1 MNEGTRMASIRTQ
14 LVEQV
19 ADPDVAFDVPAA
31 ELGPQQLRGAQEVF
45 EQRVDQI
52 TLLRRRAEDAGI
64 TRIRSLDDLVP
75 LLFAHTVY
83 KSYPQSFIDN
93 GRWDRMLQWL
103 GTLSVEKTD
112 NVDLSGVANVD
123 DWIERLHAA
132 GHRVLVT
139 SGTSGKCS
147 FLNQSTA
154 DVQRKT
160 RHFRHVTGWPYAR
173 PNNDREYFFLG
184 PIKGANSAV
193 EAAQIGALNWA
204 KPGGVHALTDE
215 PLKVSEISY
224 VAALRKRMAEGT
236 AGPEEIA
243 QFEARA
249 AGKAQENRARLHALA
264 REILAH
270 RHEPIFV
277 LGLWAQYMTLIELAR
292 TQGVPDADFHPQ
304 SIIKAGGG
312 VKGVVLPPDYK
323 EQVARFVGNVHR
335 PGNYGMTE
343 MASMTARCEAAR
355 YHAPPGLIMLILD
368 GAGERLL
375 HPQEG
380 RGSCVE
386 GRFGFLDLLFDGRWG
401 GVITGDKVT
410 VDYAEHCPCG
420 RQGPTLL
427 DNITRFA
434 QVGEEDHIGCAG
446 TIDSYIRRSLES

>member
-1 MNEGTRMASIRTQ
+1 MASVRMQ
-14 LVEQV
+14 LVDYV
-19 ADPDVAFDVPAA
+19 VDPDAAFNLPAA
-31 ELGPQQLRGAQEVF
+31 ELGPLQLQAAQEVF
-45 EQRVDQI
+45 EQRMDQI
-52 TLLRRRAEDAGI
+52 PLLRKRAEDAGI

-75 LLFAHTVY
+75 LLFSHTAY
-83 KSYPQSFIDN
+83 KSYPQSFIDS

-103 GTLSVEKTD
+103 GSLSVDKMGD
-112 NVDLSGVANVD
+112 VDLSGVTNVD
-123 DWIERLHAA
+123 DWVERLHAA
-132 GHRVLVT
+132 GHKVLVT

-147 FLNQSTA
+147 FLNQSSDDLA
-154 DVQRKT
+154 RKT
-160 RHFRHVTGWPYAR
+160 RHFRHVTGWPYAK

-204 KPGGVHALTDE
+204 KSGGVHALTDE
-215 PLKVSEISY
+215 PLKISEISY
-224 VAALRKRMAEGT
+224 VAALRKRMAEGS

-243 QFEARA
+243 QFEAQA
-249 AGKAQENRARLHALA
+249 ARKAEENRARLKTLA
-264 REILAH
+264 GQILAH

-277 LGLWAQYMTLIELAR
+277 LGLWAQYMAMIELAR
-292 TQGVPDADFHPQ
+292 AQGVPDGDFHPQ

-323 EQVARFVGNVHR
+323 EQVARFVGNVYR

-343 MASMTARCEAAR
+343 MASMTARCEAGR
-355 YHAPPGLIMLILD
+355 YHAAPGLIMLMLD

-375 HPQEG
+375 HPQQARDG
-380 RGSCVE
+380 RVE

-410 VDYAEHCPCG
+410 MDYGEHCPCG
-420 RQGPTLL
+420 RRGPTLL

-434 QVGEEDHIGCAG
+434 QVGEQDHIGCAG
-446 TIDSYIRRSLES
+446 TIDSYIRGSLST

>member
-1 MNEGTRMASIRTQ
+1 MAEIRTQ
-14 LVEQV
+14 LVDSV
-19 ADPDVAFDVPAA
+19 KDPDVAFNLPAR
-31 ELGPQQLRGAQEVF
+31 EVGPRQLQAAQEVF
-45 EQRVDQI
+45 EQRMEQI
-52 TLLRRRAEDAGI
+52 PLLRKRAADAGI

-83 KSYPQSFIDN
+83 KSYPQSFIDH

-112 NVDLSGVANVD
+112 HVDLAGVTDVD
-123 DWIERLHAA
+123 VWIERLHAA

-154 DVQRKT
+154 DLARKT
-160 RHFRHVTGWPYAR
+160 RHFRHVTGWPYAQ

-184 PIKGANSAV
+184 PIKGPNSAV
-193 EAAQIGALNWA
+193 EAAQIGAQNWA
-204 KPGGVHALTDE
+204 KPGGVHSLTDE
-215 PLKVSEISY
+215 PLKVSDISY
-224 VAALRKRMAEGT
+224 VATLRKRMAEGSAT
-236 AGPEEIA
+236 PEEIA
-243 QFEARA
+243 KFEAQATR
-249 AGKAQENRARLHALA
+249 KAQENHARLQSLA
-264 REILAH
+264 RAILEH

-277 LGLWAQYMTLIELAR
+277 LGLWAQYMTLIEIAR
-292 TQGVPDADFHPQ
+292 AQGVRDGDFHPK

-312 VKGVVLPPDYK
+312 VKGVALPADYK
-323 EQVARFVGNVHR
+323 EQVAQFIGNVFR

-343 MASMTARCEAAR
+343 MASMLARCEASR
-355 YHAPPGLIMLILD
+355 YHAPPGLIMLLLD
-368 GAGERLL
+368 STGERLL
-375 HPQEG
+375 RPEEG
-380 RGSCVE
+380 RGGQVE

-410 VDYAEHCPCG
+410 VDYSERCPCG

-434 QVGEEDHIGCAG
+434 QVGQEDHIGCAG
-446 TIDSYIRRSLES
+446 TIDSYIRGSLNA